1 MKKKNFQKL
10 ALYCLI
16 IGAVVLLI
24 SYFFFHYVT
33 DEGITFVF
41 HEEAGKPFVT
51 NLIANFGVLFLFAS
65 AMSLMISLIFF
76 KEEK

>member
-51 NLIANFGVLFLFAS
+51 NLIANFGVLFLFSS

>member
-16 IGAVVLLI
+16 IGAVVLMI

>member
-1 MKKKNFQKL
+1 MNKKNFKKL

-16 IGAVVLLI
+16 IGAVVLMV

>member
-33 DEGITFVF
+33 DEGITFIF

>member
-1 MKKKNFQKL
+1 MNKKNFQKL

-16 IGAVVLLI
+16 IGAVVLMV

-65 AMSLMISLIFF
+65 TMSLMISLIFF

>member
-1 MKKKNFQKL
+1 MNKKNFQKL

-16 IGAVVLLI
+16 IGAVVLMV